1 MEFGGNYLLAASRAD
16 VWAALNNA
24 EKLKAAIPGCHRIDW
39 TGDHSLEVEIKVNF
53 GIVSPT
59 FTGDLTLSNIIPAE
73 RYTLSGKGRG
83 GILGMAQGSADI
95 VLSDV
100 EGGTNLRFTATG
112 GADGGIMKLGKALIG
127 NSAQKIIDG
136 FFTRFGDAMGAT
148 VTPLDR

>member
-1 MEFGGNYLLAASRAD
+1 M
-16 VWAALNNA
+16 
-24 EKLKAAIPGCHRIDW
+24 
-39 TGDHSLEVEIKVNF
+39 
-53 GIVSPT
+53 
-59 FTGDLTLSNIIPAE
+59 
-73 RYTLSGKGRG
+73 
-83 GILGMAQGSADI
+83 
-95 VLSDV
+95 